1 VASHAEDPINIDHQ
15 ALEVIRP
22 MLCEGVAMGNTED
35 GGVGTQVL
43 NYLVR
48 CDVHFY
54 CWRRDHWLLL

>member
-1 VASHAEDPINIDHQ
+1 
-15 ALEVIRP
+15 